1 MLDLRWPIGLMF
13 SLIGALL
20 VIYGAATHSDTAL
33 YQRSLGININI
44 VWGIVLL
51 IFGVLM
57 VLGAVMGKKEQ

>member
-20 VIYGAATHSDTAL
+20 VIYGAATNSDTAM
-33 YQRSLGININI
+33 YTHSLGKNIN
-44 VWGIVLL
+44 VTWGIVLL

-57 VLGAVMGKKEQ
+57 VLGAFFGKKEN

>member
-20 VIYGAATHSDTAL
+20 VIYGAVTNSDTAL

-44 VWGIVLL
+44 IWGIVLL

-57 VLGAVMGKKEQ
+57 VLGAVMGKKER

>member
-44 VWGIVLL
+44 IWGIVLL

-57 VLGAVMGKKEQ
+57 VLGAFFGKKEN

>member
-20 VIYGAATHSDTAL
+20 VIYGATTRTETAL
-33 YQRSLGININI
+33 YERSLGININI

-57 VLGAVMGKKEQ
+57 LLGAVMGKKEQ

>member
-20 VIYGAATHSDTAL
+20 VIYGAMTRSDTAL
-33 YQRSLGININI
+33 YERSLGININI
-44 VWGIVLL
+44 IWGIVLL

-57 VLGAVMGKKEQ
+57 VLGAIMGKKEQ